1 MATDTKL
8 DELVINVLTKEQF
21 DTLTKDDNQLYLVSD
36 DDTTSEFKLY
46 RNNIVV
52 NGTINDNAFW
62 LYLTIYQKTD
72 TQITSITALQDNL
85 IDSSGAIVQT
95 ASGYIRASSSVYM
108 IYLLSTNLSMIGI
121 NSSGENCNVLLTDA
135 EITGFRSSV
144 VAIL

>member
-46 RNNIVV
+46 RNNIVI

-72 TQITSITALQDNL
+72 TQITSISALQDNL

>member
-46 RNNIVV
+46 RNNIVI

-62 LYLTIYQKTD
+62 LYLTLYQKTD
-72 TQITSITALQDNL
+72 TQITSISALQDNL
-85 IDSSGAIVQT
+85 IDSSGAIVQP
-95 ASGYIRASSSVYM
+95 ASGYIRASSSIYM